1 MTHRRTLIIAALS
14 VTIAAAC
21 TKQEQPATSTG
32 ATPPRASATSV
43 AAPPTPSPHTM
54 PPAPESSAS
63 GLTLVTD
70 RSLVCMVN
78 NQFMGRAQIPVEVGG
93 NTYYGCCEMCK
104 SRLANDA
111 SARTAV
117 DPVSNRPVDKS
128 LAVIARTE
136 TGATLYFE
144 NEQNFNT
151 YARQS
156 RPN

>member
-1 MTHRRTLIIAALS
+1 MTHRRQFIIVALS
-14 VTIAAAC
+14 MSVAAAC
-21 TKQEQPATSTG
+21 AKQEQPAAPTG
-32 ATPPRASATSV
+32 TAAPPARAASATVS
-43 AAPPTPSPHTM
+43 APQPTQPSSEN
-54 PPAPESSAS
+54 PAGA
-63 GLTLVTD
+63 LTLVAD

-93 NTYYGCCEMCK
+93 KTYYGCCEMCK

-111 SARTAV
+111 TARTAV

-128 LAVIARTE
+128 VAVIAKTE

-151 YARQS
+151 YARQT

>member
-1 MTHRRTLIIAALS
+1 MTHRRKLIIAALS
-14 VTIAAAC
+14 VVVAAAC
-21 TKQEQPATSTG
+21 AKQEQPAASPGAASPKAST
-32 ATPPRASATSV
+32 ASV
-43 AAPPTPSPHTM
+43 AAPAPQPTPPASESP
-54 PPAPESSAS
+54 AGA
-63 GLTLVTD
+63 LTLVTD

-78 NQFMGRAQIPVEVGG
+78 DQFMGRAQIPVEVGG

-104 SRLANDA
+104 GRLAKDA
-111 SARTAV
+111 SARTAI

-128 LAVIARTE
+128 VAVIAKTE

-151 YARQS
+151 YARQP

>member
-1 MTHRRTLIIAALS
+1 
-14 VTIAAAC
+14 
-21 TKQEQPATSTG
+21 
-32 ATPPRASATSV
+32 
-43 AAPPTPSPHTM
+43 
-54 PPAPESSAS
+54 
-63 GLTLVTD
+63 
-70 RSLVCMVN
+70 MVN

>member
-1 MTHRRTLIIAALS
+1 MTHRRNLIIAVLS
-14 VTIAAAC
+14 VIFAAAC
-21 TKQEQPATSTG
+21 AKQEQSAASTG
-32 ATPPRASATSV
+32 AASPQASTASV
-43 AAPPTPSPHTM
+43 AAPAPQPTP
-54 PPAPESSAS
+54 PASAS
-63 GLTLVTD
+63 PADALTLVTD

-78 NQFMGRAQIPVEVGG
+78 NQFMGQAQIPIEVGG

-128 LAVIARTE
+128 AAVIAKTG

-151 YARQS
+151 YARQQ